1 MRKKNAMRV
10 ALSVVAVLACLQGM
24 ATAQSGGGPE
34 LALETVTAT
43 DAAHPGKPLRAAI
56 AVTVPEGW
64 HVNANKPLEDFL
76 IPTAVTF
83 DASPDGL
90 AISASVYPEPEE
102 FKFAG
107 SEDVLAVYGG
117 TFYIGLTID
126 VPDSVAP
133 GDYTL
138 AGTLRYQAC
147 NDTQCW
153 APEKMAVTL
162 PVTIVSAETPITHQH
177 EGVFAAL
184 AVDGAPE
191 ASPAPGQP
199 DAPNPSASLAS
210 ATPDAEWS
218 ELLPRFTVAAQTGG
232 YLGADDFT
240 AFIEAAE
247 SGTPQ
252 QGYLEGKALWA
263 IVGLAL
269 LGGLLLNLTPCVLPL
284 IPINLTIIGAGAQ
297 SGSRSRGFAL
307 GGLYGL
313 GMCLLYGILGLV
325 VVLGLGSFGTINAS
339 PWFNFAI
346 AVVFVVLGLALF
358 DLFVIDFTH
367 LQQRIGIKKEKGS
380 FLFAFLMGALNALL
394 AGACVAPVVI
404 AVILYS
410 QDAYAKGSALGL
422 VLPFLLGVGMAL
434 PWPLAGGG
442 LSFMPKPGKWMMKI
456 KYAFGVFIIGMG
468 LYYGYLGFTLFSDR
482 YLVDREA
489 VAATA
494 QESIQEGGWHE
505 SLSEG
510 LALAAAENRPVIV
523 DFWATWC
530 KNCLTMDKTTLKD
543 ESVRDRLEGYVKIK
557 YQAEQPAESP
567 TKDVLAHFDAYVGL
581 PHYVILKPPAP

>member
-1 MRKKNAMRV
+1 MRAST
-10 ALSVVAVLACLQGM
+10 ALRAALCIVTCLVFVPGL
-24 ATAQSGGGPE
+24 ATAQPGSGPE
-34 LALETVTAT
+34 LTLETFTAT
-43 DAAHPGKPLRAAI
+43 DAAHPGEALRTSI

-64 HVNANKPLEDFL
+64 HVNAHKPLEDFL
-76 IPTAVTF
+76 IATAVTF
-83 DASPDGL
+83 DASGEGL
-90 AISASVYPEPEE
+90 AIAESVYPEPDE

-107 SEDVLAVYGG
+107 TEDVLLVYGG
-117 TFYIGLTID
+117 TFHIGFIVD

-133 GDYTL
+133 GAYTL
-138 AGTLRYQAC
+138 TGSLRYQAC

-153 APEKMAVTL
+153 APDKIAVAL
-162 PVTIVSAETPITHQH
+162 PVKVVPAETPVTPQH
-177 EGVFAAL
+177 EDVFASIAFGGP
-184 AVDGAPE
+184 A
-191 ASPAPGQP
+191 APGQP
-199 DAPNPSASLAS
+199 ESPSPAESPTP
-210 ATPDAEWS
+210 ATSSAEWS
-218 ELLPRFTVAAQTGG
+218 GLLPRFTIAAQTGG
-232 YLGADDFT
+232 YLGVEDFT
-240 AFIEAAE
+240 AFIDAAE

-263 IVGLAL
+263 VVGLTL

-313 GMCLLYGILGLV
+313 GICLVYGILGLI

-346 AVVFVVLGLALF
+346 AVVFVALGLALF

-380 FLFAFLMGALNALL
+380 FVFAFLMGALNALL

-422 VLPFLLGVGMAL
+422 ALPFLLGVGMAL
-434 PWPLAGGG
+434 PWPFAGGG
-442 LSFMPKPGKWMMKI
+442 LSLMPKPGKWMVTV
-456 KYAFGVFIIGMG
+456 KYAFGVFIIAMG
-468 LYYGYLGFTLFSDR
+468 LYYGYLGVTLFSDR

-489 VAATA
+489 VRATA
-494 QESIQEGGWHE
+494 EESVREGGWHD
-505 SLSEG
+505 SLSGG
-510 LALAAAENRPVIV
+510 LALAEAENKPVII

-567 TKDVLAHFDAYVGL
+567 TKEVLAHFDAYVGL
-581 PHYVILKPPAP
+581 PHYAILKPSP